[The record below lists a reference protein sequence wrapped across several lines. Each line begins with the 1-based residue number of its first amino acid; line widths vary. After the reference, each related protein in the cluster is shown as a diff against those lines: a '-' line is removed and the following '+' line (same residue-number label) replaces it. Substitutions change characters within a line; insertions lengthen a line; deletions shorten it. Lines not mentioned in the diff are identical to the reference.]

1 MEIKRLRLPAFFDL
15 MGTRGGEKKPI
26 QKGIRLMPGFKEKI
40 AGMAD
45 QYALQLIY
53 VFGSRAKEAVETV
66 EGSREGLSSSP
77 SDLDIGV
84 KSEEPLTLEKKVE
97 IAIFFEDLFDL
108 PRVDV
113 VVLPEAPVSLAVEI
127 VMGELLYA
135 RDSTY
140 EAEYQLHIMRM
151 AADLLPYER
160 AKQEMILGA

>member
-1 MEIKRLRLPAFFDL
+1 M
-15 MGTRGGEKKPI
+15 
-26 QKGIRLMPGFKEKI
+26 
-40 AGMAD
+40 AG
-45 QYALQLIY
+45 QYGLQIIY
-53 VFGSRAKEAVETV
+53 AFGSRAKEALEVV
-66 EGSREGLSSSP
+66 EGRLERLSPIP

-84 KSEEPLTLEKKVE
+84 KPESPLSVEKKVE

-127 VMGELLYA
+127 ITGEILYA

-140 EAEYQLHIMRM
+140 EAEYQLYIMRM

-160 AKQEMILGA
+160 EKQKMILGV